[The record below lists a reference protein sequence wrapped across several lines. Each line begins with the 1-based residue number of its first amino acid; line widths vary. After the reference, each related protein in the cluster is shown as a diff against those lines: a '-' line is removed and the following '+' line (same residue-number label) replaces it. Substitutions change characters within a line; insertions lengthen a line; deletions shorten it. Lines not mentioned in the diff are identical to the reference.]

1 MKKQLLAV
9 LTASVLA
16 APAMAADNQWFV
28 GAEGGFDTN
37 GFKKGALKEEKRP
50 EFGVRVGKYFAD
62 DKARVYATYRGSNL
76 GKRGD
81 RMTARDLL
89 VSADYL
95 VPLTQSKSVNWFIG
109 GTVGGSQLNND
120 NVIAPELQSTT
131 VRERQ
136 NNFVYGGQT
145 GFKFNLAKHFEMELG
160 YQYLRHNGGKNGI
173 KLDADQRV
181 NLAATFKF

>member
-1 MKKQLLAV
+1 MKKQILAIAAAAV
-9 LTASVLA
+9 LAG
-16 APAMAADNQWFV
+16 PAMAADNQWFV
-28 GAEGGFDTN
+28 GAEAGFGTD

-50 EFGVRVGKYFAD
+50 EFGVRVGKYLGD
-62 DKARVYATYRGSNL
+62 NDQVRVYGTLRGSNV

-81 RMTARDLL
+81 RMTGRSLL

-109 GTVGGSQLNND
+109 GTVGGSQLRD
-120 NVIAPELQSTT
+120 QAPEMNDA
-131 VRERQ
+131 RQ

-145 GFKFNLAKHFEMELG
+145 GFKFNLAKNFEMELG

-181 NLAATFKF
+181 NLGATFKF